1 MAAEIMGEDI
11 IFVHRP
17 GKSLDLGDLMSR
29 AEFEPDPKE
38 REKMM
43 MDLAKWRQRL
53 EKEGTLPLCKGARQP
68 KEDDMV
74 GESVN
79 NADLPRWALSQAQR
93 ALEGDPEAYQERAIQ
108 NYLQLMTRG
117 AVVQP
122 EHESSMSLKE
132 KVEEMTQ

>member
-1 MAAEIMGEDI
+1 
-11 IFVHRP
+11 
-17 GKSLDLGDLMSR
+17 MSR

-43 MDLAKWRQRL
+43 MDLAKWRQRP
-53 EKEGTLPLCKGARQP
+53 EKEGILPPCKGARQP

-108 NYLQLMTRG
+108 NYLQLVTRG

>member
-29 AEFEPDPKE
+29 AEFEPDPNE
-38 REKMM
+38 REKTM

-53 EKEGTLPLCKGARQP
+53 EKEGILPPCKGSRQP

-79 NADLPRWALSQAQR
+79 NANLPRWALSQAQR
-93 ALEGDPEAYQERAIQ
+93 ALEGEPEA
-108 NYLQLMTRG
+108 
-117 AVVQP
+117 
-122 EHESSMSLKE
+122 
-132 KVEEMTQ
+132 

>member
-1 MAAEIMGEDI
+1 MSVITDHTALASLNTRSDFDTERLTRMAAEIMGEDI

-29 AEFEPDPKE
+29 AEFEPDPNE
-38 REKMM
+38 REKTM

-53 EKEGTLPLCKGARQP
+53 EKEGILPPCKGSRQP

-79 NADLPRWALSQAQR
+79 NANLPRWALSQAQR
-93 ALEGDPEAYQERAIQ
+93 ALEGEPEA
-108 NYLQLMTRG
+108 
-117 AVVQP
+117 
-122 EHESSMSLKE
+122 
-132 KVEEMTQ
+132 